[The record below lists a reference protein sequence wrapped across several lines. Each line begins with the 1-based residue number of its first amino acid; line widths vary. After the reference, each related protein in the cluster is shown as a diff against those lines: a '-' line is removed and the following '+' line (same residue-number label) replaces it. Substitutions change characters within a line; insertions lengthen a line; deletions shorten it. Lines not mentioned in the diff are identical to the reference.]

1 MQEFL
6 NSPWLHA
13 GVSFQKVSILK
24 KKWSAQIFQNG
35 DNTSTWLGCA
45 YEDKTGKRTLQFQGN
60 DKNSIQVYRDHITVS
75 RRWQNYANVSL
86 WRPLYYVKTMV
97 KQCYIKWLRPHCNV
111 KLWCQNLVIS
121 WSNDKI
127 LHMFH
132 TVLLLDLYF
141 S

>member
-1 MQEFL
+1 MQVLAFKRCQY
-6 NSPWLHA
+6 W
-13 GVSFQKVSILK
+13 KRK
-24 KKWSAQIFQNG
+24 KSAWYFSEWRW
-35 DNTSTWLGCA
+35 DNTSTWWGCA

-86 WRPLYYVKTMV
+86 WRPLYCVKTMV

-121 WSNDKI
+121 WSNDRI
-127 LHMFH
+127 LHMFL